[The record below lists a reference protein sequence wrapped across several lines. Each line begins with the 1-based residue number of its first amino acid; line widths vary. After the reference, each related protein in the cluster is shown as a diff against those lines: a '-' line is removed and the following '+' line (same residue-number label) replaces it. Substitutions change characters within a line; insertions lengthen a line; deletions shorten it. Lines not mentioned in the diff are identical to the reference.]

1 MNILFQITFIQ
12 KIIGYLNIN
21 GILEKTMLTQPP
33 FNDLDDNGVIGIF
46 PDEGKFYEFFKLY
59 AFSFKKNF

>member
-12 KIIGYLNIN
+12 KIIDYLNIN

-46 PDEGKFYEFFKLY
+46 PDEEKLV
-59 AFSFKKNF
+59 KVIKLIEEVN